1 LRRGAARL
9 DSTPGGL
16 TVKRKHLVAATLL
29 IWAAAPLCAQTIKE
43 GIEAWQR
50 GNYAAAVGIWTP
62 LAEQGDADAEFNLGQ
77 AFRLGRGVQT
87 NLATAKSWFE
97 KAADQGHVDAQT
109 TLGLLLFENSDQ
121 AEGLKWLKKAAAQ
134 GDPRALLVYGTALV
148 NGDSITQDPPLGY
161 AYINRAA
168 AQGLTTAKETL
179 EQLDHILP
187 AADRKRGLVL
197 ARQLAKGVPTTRLA
211 RAKTGSKRVEIA
223 SAKPIQTEAPKS
235 APETEAASAPGGNVR
250 SGRVTA
256 TRSVEVADAKPPEKS
271 AANSPPAQKTATAP
285 GANAGPGK
293 TAATRSVELAEAKPV
308 ERPAAK
314 PLPPVKTE
322 TAPRENTAAK
332 TASHPVETA
341 SAKPVDKQAA
351 KSTQQTAVAAASV
364 ANTPVS
370 RVAATRSAPLP
381 SGAWRVQLGAF
392 SQKGNAE
399 ALYKRLS
406 DKPALAGLSAFYIP
420 VGPITRLQVGP
431 FESKS
436 SAQGA
441 CRVLGIACFV
451 VAAK

>member
-1 LRRGAARL
+1 LRRAAARL
-9 DSTPGGL
+9 DSTTGGL

-29 IWAAAPLCAQTIKE
+29 IWTATPLCAQTIKE

-87 NLATAKSWFE
+87 NLAAAKSWFE

-168 AQGLTTAKETL
+168 AQGLPTAKETL
-179 EQLDHILP
+179 EQLDHLLP
-187 AADRKRGLVL
+187 PADRKRGLVL
-197 ARQLAKGVPTTRLA
+197 ARQLAKGVPTNRLA
-211 RAKTGSKRVEIA
+211 RAKTGPKRVETA
-223 SAKPIQTEAPKS
+223 SAKPIQTVAPKS
-235 APETEAASAPGGNVR
+235 APETEAATAPGGKVG

-256 TRSVEVADAKPPEKS
+256 TRSVEVADAKPIEK
-271 AANSPPAQKTATAP
+271 
-285 GANAGPGK
+285 
-293 TAATRSVELAEAKPV
+293 
-308 ERPAAK
+308 PAAK
-314 PLPPVKTE
+314 SPPDQKTV
-322 TAPRENTAAK
+322 TTPRETTA
-332 TASHPVETA
+332 TTTPSRPVETA
-341 SAKPVDKQAA
+341 SAKPVEKPVA
-351 KSTQQTAVAAASV
+351 KSTQHTEVPAASV
-364 ANTPVS
+364 GNNPAS
-370 RVAATRSAPLP
+370 RVTATRSSPP
-381 SGAWRVQLGAF
+381 SSGAWRVQLGAF
-392 SQKGNAE
+392 SEKGNAE
-399 ALYKRLS
+399 ALYKKLS

-441 CRVLGIACFV
+441 CRVLGIACFP